1 MNMTFQKSDNTDS
14 CRATDGPDRQNN
26 QTPPIDTTTCSS
38 PSIAAEAQTVENKCP
53 SSPPSV
59 KPKLIPT
66 SASGV
71 SSVSS
76 DIHKLLEKRQRI
88 DPSESKSSLDEQ
100 QLPFNDIASLLS
112 VLPTSSSGVSSVSSD
127 INKPPEKRQHIDPSE
142 SKISLDEQQL
152 PLNDIATLLSVLP
165 TSALGVSSVSTT
177 INKPSEKRQRV
188 DPSESKISLD
198 EQQLPLNDIASL
210 LSVLPT
216 SAPGV
221 SSVSSAINKPSEKR
235 QRVDPSESESSLD
248 EQYLSFNSIESLLS
262 VPISYIL
269 RKTSSQNKS
278 TPLLSRME
286 ASLLIQITTLSYE
299 LDTLLQISIEAVE
312 KSHDCKKFSR
322 NIDES
327 RNVFLRPLHCLLHT
341 HGRIIP
347 QQVVQHVQNHLEGI
361 LGHFPIIIQSLR
373 QCAEQ
378 NWSMSNALL
387 GMSADEMGIGV
398 LGKEKGHLAEMQE
411 EVCKRME
418 GLMDGCNHNGLSI
431 NNSFDEETMEC
442 FCGRLFSLNKSDRED
457 EKNGSAGGGLLL
469 SMQSRTES
477 ICDAASTLG
486 MLAASSGASTSDV

>member
-59 KPKLIPT
+59 KPKLTLT

-142 SKISLDEQQL
+142 SKSSLDEQQL

-165 TSALGVSSVSTT
+165 TSALGVSSVSTA

-221 SSVSSAINKPSEKR
+221 SSVSTAINKPSEKR

-312 KSHDCKKFSR
+312 NSHDCKKFSR
-322 NIDES
+322 DIDES
-327 RNVFLRPLHCLLHT
+327 RN
-341 HGRIIP
+341 
-347 QQVVQHVQNHLEGI
+347 
-361 LGHFPIIIQSLR
+361 
-373 QCAEQ
+373 
-378 NWSMSNALL
+378 
-387 GMSADEMGIGV
+387 
-398 LGKEKGHLAEMQE
+398 
-411 EVCKRME
+411 
-418 GLMDGCNHNGLSI
+418 
-431 NNSFDEETMEC
+431 
-442 FCGRLFSLNKSDRED
+442 
-457 EKNGSAGGGLLL
+457 
-469 SMQSRTES
+469 
-477 ICDAASTLG
+477 
-486 MLAASSGASTSDV
+486 